1 MAWVFRVV
9 AITAAKRRSS
19 CPAHTP
25 SLVGDSQARAGT
37 TGLYPRRC
45 EGRTN
50 RIVSLL
56 SRKALDDLHLEVGSV
71 AVAVVESTAVVVER
85 AAPAGVP
92 AR

>member
-1 MAWVFRVV
+1 MGLSGGGDHRCE
-9 AITAAKRRSS
+9 TAQLLPSS
-19 CPAHTP
+19 HP

>member
-1 MAWVFRVV
+1 
-9 AITAAKRRSS
+9 
-19 CPAHTP
+19 
-25 SLVGDSQARAGT
+25 
-37 TGLYPRRC
+37 LYPRRC